1 MLIILMLTDASSI
14 AKRYILMHPFRT
26 LSEKEGKQISYIKA
40 YIWNLEN
47 WYRLIY
53 LQIRNR
59 DAEVDVEMTCRHG
72 RGQGRGWDELGDWN

>member
-1 MLIILMLTDASSI
+1 M
-14 AKRYILMHPFRT
+14 YPFRT

-53 LQIRNR
+53 LQVRKR

-72 RGQGRGWDELGDWN
+72 RGPGRGWVNWEIGIDRYTLLSIKWAVSGNLQN